1 MSQSFSHHRFNIV
14 LIGLSFL
21 ILVQACAQPDSPDR
35 SWQLHKPGVEKDPTA
50 QSDPYPSATP
60 HPLTTYLPST
70 RRPNEHYLTPTP
82 DIFRDQPTI
91 RSETEFYIVQPGDS
105 LSVIAVRFNVSPQL
119 ILAANNLTNPDFL
132 AVWQTLVIP
141 PPILQAPGPNF
152 KIIPNSELVYGPAG
166 VFFDLRSE
174 VTRRGGIL
182 AHHTEEVEG
191 KELSGTGVVQLV
203 AQRYSV
209 NPRLLLAVLEYQS
222 GWLTS
227 HDVPADSL
235 RYPIGYIRSGWGGLF
250 SQLSYVAN
258 QLNTGYY
265 RWRAGWDG
273 PYVFSDGSVVV
284 PGQGVNAGTVG
295 VQYLFSQLYPVDAWR
310 EVVGENGFYHTY
322 LSLFGNPF
330 DRAVEPLLPAELE
343 QPPMQL
349 PFEPGIIWSFT
360 AGPHSAWDRGAAWG
374 ALDFA
379 PSSYAVGCIRSDEWV
394 VAVADGLVLR
404 TGEGEVI
411 LDIDGDGYEQTGW
424 VLLYLHIEERDRVKP
439 GVVLQAGDRVGHP
452 SCEGGISTGT
462 HVHLTRKYNGEWI
475 PADGPIPFV
484 LDGWVSAGQG
494 TEYNGTISRGPITI
508 EAYYRRGSNNQITR

>member
-35 SWQLHKPGVEKDPTA
+35 AWQLHKPGVEQDPTA

-60 HPLTTYLPST
+60 HPLTTYLPPT
-70 RRPNEHYLTPTP
+70 RRPNEPYLTPTP
-82 DIFRDQPTI
+82 DIFRDPPTI

-174 VTRRGGIL
+174 VTRRGGFL

-203 AQRYSV
+203 AQQFSV

-222 GWLTS
+222 GWLTN

-235 RYPIGYIRSGWGGLF
+235 RYPIGYIRSGWGGYSVNSPMWPINLT
-250 SQLSYVAN
+250 LDI
-258 QLNTGYY
+258 TGGE
-265 RWRAGWDG
+265 RAGM
-273 PYVFSDGSVVV
+273 VLMSS
-284 PGQGVNAGTVG
+284 AME
-295 VQYLFSQLYPVDAWR
+295 A
-310 EVVGENGFYHTY
+310 
-322 LSLFGNPF
+322 
-330 DRAVEPLLPAELE
+330 
-343 QPPMQL
+343 
-349 PFEPGIIWSFT
+349 WSFP
-360 AGPHSAWDRGAAWG
+360 GRG
-374 ALDFA
+374 
-379 PSSYAVGCIRSDEWV
+379 
-394 VAVADGLVLR
+394 
-404 TGEGEVI
+404 
-411 LDIDGDGYEQTGW
+411 
-424 VLLYLHIEERDRVKP
+424 
-439 GVVLQAGDRVGHP
+439 
-452 SCEGGISTGT
+452 
-462 HVHLTRKYNGEWI
+462 
-475 PADGPIPFV
+475 
-484 LDGWVSAGQG
+484 
-494 TEYNGTISRGPITI
+494 
-508 EAYYRRGSNNQITR
+508 